1 MTLDPM
7 LSAHLALSL
16 THRSTDWLASVK
28 AGALCKAYRL
38 PFEVVDQLIRDE
50 CARRSDVRESA
61 L

>member
-50 CARRSDVRESA
+50 CARRT